1 MEGFTEDKRIATEN
15 TRQARR
21 RSLRIYQRSEIANCS
36 DFEKY
41 EWKKKF
47 RRKKCHCNEFDYY
60 RKYTIST
67 TKKQRSKTAL
77 TVMNVLTTSISSEK
91 INKKHVSRNLE
102 LKKQKIESR

>member
-1 MEGFTEDKRIATEN
+1 MEGFTEDKRIAIQN

-41 EWKKKF
+41 ECNKKF
-47 RRKKCHCNEFDYY
+47 RRRKCQCNEFDYY

-67 TKKQRSKTAL
+67 TTKQRSKTAL

-102 LKKQKIESR
+102 LKKQKVESR

>member
-1 MEGFTEDKRIATEN
+1 MEGFTEDKRTATEN

-41 EWKKKF
+41 ECNKKF

-77 TVMNVLTTSISSEK
+77 TAMNVLTTSISSEK

-102 LKKQKIESR
+102 LKKQKVESR